1 MSRNDVEAGH
11 ISLHPAGIPHGP
23 HPGAVERSI
32 GKTKTEELAVMVDTF
47 KPMKLTEEAMQIA
60 DETYYQSWLKENHK

>member
-1 MSRNDVEAGH
+1 MD
-11 ISLHPAGIPHGP
+11 P

-47 KPMKLTEEAMQIA
+47 KPLKMTEEAMKIA
-60 DETYYQSWLKENHK
+60 DESYYQSWLDENHT